1 MTSKID
7 DSRMQRV
14 GGPVDRCSEG
24 QLFHKK
30 VDPGVHFK
38 AVKVVGVSLQPH
50 KQTSIRHIGRTESIS
65 TSYNYFFFCHRHIC
79 HIFMRM
85 SCFLLY
91 ILNNFIWLNVTIT
104 HSCCTT
110 SLLTDVS
117 LLQLMFHRLQSCTPF
132 HTSHTQTVLPYKIK
146 CNSEYKLQKHGVA
159 HWH

>member
-91 ILNNFIWLNVTIT
+91 ILNNFICHY
-104 HSCCTT
+104 HSLMLHYQFTYRRVAA
-110 SLLTDVS
+110 SVDVS
-117 LLQLMFHRLQSCTPF
+117 SPSILYTFPYITYSNCSALQNQM
-132 HTSHTQTVLPYKIK
+132 
-146 CNSEYKLQKHGVA
+146 
-159 HWH
+159 